1 MMPNKFFK
9 TNSKHGLTTAK
20 AGRLPKNI
28 NPQRVNSS
36 GGANPIANKVPY
48 DPKNPPLNDG
58 TFFTDKKIFN
68 EMPYGVNDAAFINS
82 VMTFEIE
89 GVDEAKRFNPNLFG
103 SWVDIYNAFKGT
115 YQLKTAPDEILR
127 LESAMFHLLFLIGRC
142 ALMKVDDNDWLIGNY
157 SMIESDNY
165 GRIIKGQFIPWNWA
179 IGKPDEKKVVTIDE
193 NNNDTIVNMV
203 YGEFGIPP
211 FLIAG
216 YFVNMRNMLY
226 AYKNINLR
234 LSVLNKIIGLDA
246 KGKKIMKPFLDQIFN
261 LDPNKFP
268 NPIQIVDVTINEE
281 TGEPVWN
288 FTDLGKDKQ
297 IDIGVEYKG
306 NEINLDIEG
315 VTKEL
320 FRVVGLRTDLAS
332 KSGVYQE
339 RSNEKQINQTTSYFD
354 VYETSI
360 LRSFRNFEMDFK
372 NKFGIEL
379 KFVAT
384 YQDNQEQKAEEKHDE
399 TEDNPDNL

>member
-1 MMPNKFFK
+1 MPNRFFK
-9 TNSKHGLTTAK
+9 SNSKHGLATAK
-20 AGRLPKNI
+20 AGKLPQDATPK
-28 NPQRVNSS
+28 RVKSS

-48 DPKNPPLNDG
+48 DPKNPPLTDG
-58 TFFTDKKIFN
+58 TFYTDKTIFN
-68 EMPYGVNDAAFINS
+68 EMPFGVNDAAFINS
-82 VMTFEIE
+82 QMVFEVENGEE
-89 GVDEAKRFNPNLFG
+89 GRFNPNLFG
-103 SWVDIYNAFKGT
+103 SWADIYNAFKGT
-115 YQLKTAPDEILR
+115 YRLDVAPDEILR
-127 LESAMFHLLFLIGRC
+127 LESAMFHLLFLIGRF
-142 ALMKVDDNDWLIGNY
+142 AIMKVDENDWLIGNY

-165 GRIIKGQFIPWNWA
+165 GRIIKGQFIPWNWS
-179 IGKPDEKKVVTIDE
+179 IGKPDEKKVITIDE
-193 NNNDTIVNMV
+193 TNNDTIVNMV

-216 YFVNMRNMLY
+216 YFVNTRNMVY

-246 KGKKIMKPFLDQIFN
+246 KGKKIMKPFLDQVFN
-261 LDPNKFP
+261 LNPSKFP

-288 FTDLGKDKQ
+288 FRDLGKDKQ

-306 NEINLDIEG
+306 NEINLDIDG

-320 FRVVGLRTDLAS
+320 FRIVGLRTDLAS

-339 RSNEKQINQTTSYFD
+339 RSNEKQINQATTYFD
-354 VYETSI
+354 VYETAI

-372 NKFGIEL
+372 KKFGIEL
-379 KFVAT
+379 KFVST
-384 YQDNQEQKAEEKHDE
+384 YQATEEQTMEGVTDE
-399 TEDNPDNL
+399 TEDNTDNI